1 MSVHVTLSSTSMWHV
16 CVCVCVC
23 VRVCVCVCACVC
35 LCVCVFVCVC
45 VRVCVC
51 THAHVYM
58 YMYMYVCMYVCV
70 HACMCVHACVSI
82 HTCTCACM
90 YKDKA
95 SISLLIQVK
104 QMRQKDRRIRL
115 MNEVLNG
122 IKVIKLYAWENH
134 FESDVLNIRQ
144 RELTILRH
152 TAYLNAISLF
162 SWTCAPFLVTDLQ
175 RFVWYCVCYNIE
187 DIVN

>member
-1 MSVHVTLSSTSMWHV
+1 M
-16 CVCVCVC
+16 
-23 VRVCVCVCACVC
+23 
-35 LCVCVFVCVC
+35 
-45 VRVCVC
+45 CVC
-51 THAHVYM
+51 THPHVYTYVYM
-58 YMYMYVCMYVCV
+58 YMYVFTCV
-70 HACMCVHACVSI
+70 CMCVYIRLIVYMHVCPYTHAV
-82 HTCTCACM
+82 

-175 RFVWYCVCYNIE
+175 RFVWYCVCYSI
-187 DIVN
+187 DGIVN

>member
-1 MSVHVTLSSTSMWHV
+1 MCVCMHTPACVHV
-16 CVCVCVC
+16 CVYVY
-23 VRVCVCVCACVC
+23 ACV
-35 LCVCVFVCVC
+35 
-45 VRVCVC
+45 
-51 THAHVYM
+51 H
-58 YMYMYVCMYVCV
+58 VCMYVCV
-70 HACMCVHACVSI
+70 HAINCVHACVSI
-82 HTCTCACM
+82 HTCTCACV

-175 RFVWYCVCYNIE
+175 RFVWYCVCYNID